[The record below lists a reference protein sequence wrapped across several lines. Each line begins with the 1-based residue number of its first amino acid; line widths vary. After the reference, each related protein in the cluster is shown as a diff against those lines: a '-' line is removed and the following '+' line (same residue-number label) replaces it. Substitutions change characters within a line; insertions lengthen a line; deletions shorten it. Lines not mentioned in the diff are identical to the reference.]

1 MMDNFIERSF
11 VEMTEM
17 VDKIRN
23 IALVGHGNSGKTS
36 LSEVMLFQ
44 TGVIT
49 RLGRVEDGNTA
60 MDFEPEELK
69 RNIIISS
76 GFHQFNWKKHSV
88 TLIDTPGDQNFF
100 TDTLFCMQAVDGAV
114 VLVDAVDGVKVQT
127 DQAWIIAEKLKLP
140 CVIFINKLDRERADF
155 NRAFQDA
162 VKSFEPKPV
171 MLHLPIGAESN
182 FKGIVDL
189 IAMKALIYDANG
201 KVTVTDIPD
210 DLISLAEEER
220 EKLVENI
227 AEADDSLLERY
238 LEGETLSDDEIRTA
252 LKNGTIS
259 RIFTP
264 VLCGSA
270 IKAVGIDLLMD
281 FMVNCMP
288 SPLDSKPKLGRDPV
302 IKNEIERTP
311 DASTPFSAFVFKT
324 IADPYAGRLSIF
336 RVISGQLGA
345 DGNFYNVNKEVRERY
360 NQLLA
365 IAGREQKTVKGA
377 GPGSI
382 VAVAKLK
389 ETFTGDTLCD
399 ESSKIIFDFPDPLPT
414 LITFAITTKGS
425 GDEDKIF
432 ISLTKL
438 LEEDAALKLE
448 RTAETKEILL
458 SGRGQV
464 HIEATVEKLK
474 RKYNV
479 EVNLNTP
486 KVPYRE
492 TIKKKVRVQGRHK
505 KQSGGHGQFG
515 DCWIQMEP
523 LPRGSGFEF
532 VDAIVGGSIP
542 RSYIPAVEKGI
553 IEACQKG
560 VLAGYPCVDFRVTL
574 DDGSYHAVDS
584 SEMAFK
590 IAGSLAFKK
599 AVADAKPVLLEPILS
614 VEITTPE
621 EFMGDIMGDL
631 NSRRGRVLG
640 MDSEGKYQVI
650 KANVPMSEFLTY
662 APDLTSMTGGR
673 GVYSMSFSHYDEV
686 PALMSEKL
694 LAELNKDKE

>member
-1 MMDNFIERSF
+1 
-11 VEMTEM
+11 MTEL
-17 VDKIRN
+17 VDTIRN

-36 LSEVMLFQ
+36 LAEVMLYQ
-44 TGVIT
+44 TGVT
-49 RLGRVEDGNTA
+49 SRLGRVEDGNTA

-69 RNIIISS
+69 RNISISS
-76 GFHQFNWKKHSV
+76 GFHHFNWKKHSV
-88 TLIDTPGDQNFF
+88 TLVDTPGDQNFF
-100 TDTLFCMQAVDGAV
+100 TDTKFCMQAVDGAV
-114 VLVDAVDGVKVQT
+114 VLIDAVDGVKVQT
-127 DQAWIIAEKLKLP
+127 DQAWNFAQSLKLP
-140 CVIFINKLDRERADF
+140 CVILINKLDRERADF
-155 NRAFQDA
+155 FRAFQDA
-162 VKSFEPKPV
+162 VKSFEPKPII
-171 MLHLPIGAESN
+171 LHLPIGAESN

-189 IAMKALIYDANG
+189 VAMKAYTYDANG
-201 KVTVTDIPD
+201 KATAIDIPSD
-210 DLISLAEEER
+210 MQSLVEEER

-227 AEADDSLLERY
+227 AEADDTLLERY
-238 LEGETLSDDEIRTA
+238 LEGDPISDDELKAA
-252 LKNGTIS
+252 LKKGTIS
-259 RIFTP
+259 RIFSP
-264 VLCGSA
+264 VLCASA

-281 FMVNCMP
+281 FIVNSMP
-288 SPLDSKPKLGRDPV
+288 SPLDRMPKVGKDPV
-302 IKNEIERTP
+302 IGNEIERAPDP
-311 DASTPFSAFVFKT
+311 DAPFSAFVFKT
-324 IADPYAGRLSIF
+324 VADPYAGRLSIF
-336 RVISGQLGA
+336 RVISGKLGA
-345 DGNFYNVNKEVRERY
+345 DGNFFNVNKDVKERF
-360 NQLLA
+360 NQLLT
-365 IAGREQKTVKGA
+365 IAGKEQKQVKSA

-389 ETFTGDTLCD
+389 ETFTGNTLCD
-399 ESSKIIFDFPDPLPT
+399 EANKIKFPFPEPLPT

-432 ISLTKL
+432 ISLTKM
-438 LEEDAALKLE
+438 LEEDSALKLE
-448 RTAETKEILL
+448 RTTETKEILL

-464 HIEATVEKLK
+464 HIEAAIEKLK
-474 RKYNV
+474 RKYGV
-479 EVNLNTP
+479 EVNLKTP

-532 VDAIVGGSIP
+532 VDAVVGGSVP

-553 IEACQKG
+553 VEACQKG
-560 VLAGYPCVDFRVTL
+560 VLAGYPCVDFRATL

-599 AVADAKPVLLEPILS
+599 AVAEAKPVLLEPILS

-650 KANVPMSEFLTY
+650 KANVPMSEFLSY

-673 GVYSMSFSHYDEV
+673 GVYSMVFSHYDEV
-686 PALMSEKL
+686 PALISEKL
-694 LAELNKDKE
+694 LVELNKDKE